1 MALLVTVLS
10 TVYVVSGVL
19 LTLCAFSILI
29 LLVQYLLHRHERVTA
44 AALTAETLPT
54 VAVQLPIYNE
64 LYVVERLVRACA
76 ALDYPRDRLII
87 QVLDDSTDETQQT
100 AQAVCADLQAQGVDV
115 RYVHRENRVGYKAGA
130 LAHGLTLLPPD
141 VQYVAIFDADFVP
154 RPDFLHRTVPYLVQN
169 ERVGLVQ
176 ARWSHL
182 NREENVLTRWQAF
195 AVDGHFVI
203 EQTARSRSGLL
214 MNFNGTCGV
223 WRISAIQDSGG
234 WSDNT
239 LAEDLDL
246 SYRAQLKGWRFMYL
260 PEVDVPGEL
269 PPQIAAFKEQ
279 QARWA
284 KGGTQCMKLLIPR
297 IWKDPHLSLGQK
309 LMGSMHLSQYLAH
322 PLIILMLLCAPILLI
337 LSGSLPNLPIGP
349 LAYAWIAPPMVFVV
363 SQGALYKDWKRR
375 VLQIPALFAFGTG
388 IAWSN
393 ARAVTSGIL
402 SRKSEFKRTPKYAR
416 MAASNKYAAA
426 RVSRNVY
433 VEIFLSLYAF
443 AGAYIALRFS
453 PAAMPYL
460 LTYGFAFAVVAFWG
474 LRDVWEV
481 RRAAAHA

>member
-1 MALLVTVLS
+1 MALMVTVLG
-10 TVYVVSGVL
+10 TVYVVCGVL

-29 LLVQYLLHRHERVTA
+29 LLVQYLIHRRERVEPVA
-44 AALTAETLPT
+44 IPEDALPK

-76 ALDYPRDRLII
+76 ALDYPRDRLVI
-87 QVLDDSTDETQQT
+87 QVLDDSTDETREKSD
-100 AQAVCADLQAQGVDV
+100 ALSAELRAQGIDV
-115 RYVHRENRVGYKAGA
+115 RCIHREVRSGYKAGA
-130 LAHGLTLLPPD
+130 LAYGLTLLEPD
-141 VQYVAIFDADFVP
+141 VQFVAIFDADFVP
-154 RPDFLHRTVPYLVQN
+154 RPDFLRRTVPYLVQN
-169 ERVGLVQ
+169 ERIGLVQ
-176 ARWSHL
+176 TRWSHL

-195 AVDGHFVI
+195 AVDGHFVV

-214 MNFNGTCGV
+214 MNFNGTGGV
-223 WRISAIQDSGG
+223 WRISAIQESGG
-234 WSDNT
+234 WSDTT

-246 SYRAQLKGWRFMYL
+246 SYRAQLRGWRFMYL
-260 PEVDVPGEL
+260 PDVDVPGEL

-284 KGGTQCMKLLIPR
+284 KGGTQCMKLLLPR
-297 IWKDPHLSLGQK
+297 IWKDPHLSFGQK

-322 PLIILMLLCAPILLI
+322 PLIILMLLTAPLLLV
-337 LSGSLPNLPIGP
+337 LSRGLPNLPIGP
-349 LAYAWIAPPMVFVV
+349 LAYAWIAPPMVFVL

-375 VLQIPALFAFGTG
+375 VLEIPALFAFGTG

-402 SRKSEFKRTPKYAR
+402 SRKSEFKRTPKYASTS
-416 MAASNKYAAA
+416 AANKYAAS
-426 RVSRNVY
+426 RISRNIY
-433 VEIFLSLYAF
+433 VEIFLSVYAF

-453 PAAMPYL
+453 PGAMPYL
-460 LTYGFAFAVVAFWG
+460 LTYGVAFAVVAFWG

-481 RRAAAHA
+481 RRVARA